1 MDEIKIIQYKNKFGY
16 TTLQLRINY
25 TNKTYEKGH
34 FKIGAD
40 KTTKTKKEF
49 FEIMDDLK
57 KCDFKEVLQCKQ

>member
-1 MDEIKIIQYKNKFGY
+1 MEDIKTIQYKNKFGY

-25 TNKTYEKGH
+25 TKKTYEKGH

-49 FEIMDDLK
+49 FEIIEDLK
-57 KCDFKEVLQCKQ
+57 KCNFMEV